1 VLRCAGRSLH
11 NGTRQTDCTPLPD
24 HYSIR
29 SSRIGGT
36 DQGTQIVGI
45 LDAIEHYDEAVR
57 SLVMFEQHIDI
68 GVLLGAGDRNYSLV
82 SVSLG
87 CAVKLLSRKEAELN
101 STGATGFDNSLN
113 SLVMTFARYTHIV
126 EAARARL
133 KGLADRMDSKNDNH
147 RIQVYDTR
155 QREISPPCVRET
167 KEVAEAGRVTL
178 VEPSIYTRCCF
189 TGARMSISAV
199 IVDDEQLARDELTYL
214 LKEVDVDVLAQGKNG
229 VEAVNLIKELSP
241 DLVFLDVQM
250 PGLDGFGVIKKLL
263 DRKVPL
269 PQIVFATAFD
279 QYAVKAFE
287 VNAVDYLLKPFD
299 KKRVAQ
305 AVEKAKKKLES
316 AGSSNEQL
324 GTLVKMLEQQQRP
337 QAAKV
342 LLKSAGRLFLVDQKD
357 ICYASI
363 EDGII
368 TVVST
373 HMEGQSNCRTL
384 EELLDSL
391 DPNMFWRAHRS
402 YLVNIQR
409 IKEVVPWFK
418 SSYQIRMDDK
428 KQAEIPV
435 SRAQTKRLREL
446 FNL

>member
-1 VLRCAGRSLH
+1 MA
-11 NGTRQTDCTPLPD
+11 
-24 HYSIR
+24 
-29 SSRIGGT
+29 
-36 DQGTQIVGI
+36 
-45 LDAIEHYDEAVR
+45 
-57 SLVMFEQHIDI
+57 
-68 GVLLGAGDRNYSLV
+68 
-82 SVSLG
+82 
-87 CAVKLLSRKEAELN
+87 
-101 STGATGFDNSLN
+101 
-113 SLVMTFARYTHIV
+113 
-126 EAARARL
+126 
-133 KGLADRMDSKNDNH
+133 
-147 RIQVYDTR
+147 
-155 QREISPPCVRET
+155 
-167 KEVAEAGRVTL
+167 
-178 VEPSIYTRCCF
+178 
-189 TGARMSISAV
+189 ISAV
-199 IVDDEQLARDELTYL
+199 IVDDEQLAREELAFL
-214 LKEVDVDVLAQGKNG
+214 LKESDVEVVAQGKNG
-229 VEAVNLIKELSP
+229 VEGVNLIKEMSP
-241 DLVFLDVQM
+241 DIVFLDVQM

-316 AGSSNEQL
+316 STSSNDQFD
-324 GTLVKMLEQQQRP
+324 TLVKMLEQQQKP
-337 QAAKV
+337 PAAKV
-342 LLKSAGRLFLVDQKD
+342 LLKAAGRLLLVDQKD

-368 TVVST
+368 TVVATS
-373 HMEGQSNCRTL
+373 MEGQSNCRTL

-391 DPNMFWRAHRS
+391 DPNIFWRAHRS